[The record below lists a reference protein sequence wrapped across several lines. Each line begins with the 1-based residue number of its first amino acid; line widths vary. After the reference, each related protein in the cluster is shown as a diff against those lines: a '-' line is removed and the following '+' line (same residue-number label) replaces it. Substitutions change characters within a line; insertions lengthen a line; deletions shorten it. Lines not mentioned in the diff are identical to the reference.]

1 MKEIRVYITVLL
13 LTVVLAV
20 SAQSMTFNHDA
31 MIMNQFTKAEM
42 GTGELGGGTLL
53 GGLYYDWFHD
63 DYQSMANNPINNK
76 LAARGLTYAEVNK
89 EEIYAENIK
98 DTLTKRA
105 ELEALNVADR
115 ELDVEWLV
123 EKSKI
128 KRVQDVFKK
137 NIESIVAY
145 GGTSEDKT
153 SWTQIYNCV
162 QQSLDSAHDAYM
174 PNSQRKAVYVLLY
187 KDLCKYNS
195 TLNKLKNVW
204 FSRRY
209 LREHEDDAFN
219 FVKTRSHVKDCYGR
233 WKLAWGGKKTNSG
246 GSGGGHLNG
255 EIGIDAG
262 QMSDGQFHDSG
273 VHHNGHN

>member
-1 MKEIRVYITVLL
+1 MNKNRLHVILLL
-13 LTVVLAV
+13 LTVSLMV

-89 EEIYAENIK
+89 EERYAENIK

-123 EKSKI
+123 EKGKI
-128 KRVQDVFKK
+128 QRQQNILKK
-137 NIESIVAY
+137 NIEDIVFY

-153 SWTQIYNCV
+153 AWTQIYNMV
-162 QQSLDSAHDAYM
+162 QESLDSAHDAYM

-187 KDLCKYNS
+187 KDLCQYNV
-195 TLNKLKNVW
+195 TLNKLKSIWWAERNV
-204 FSRRY
+204 
-209 LREHEDDAFN
+209 RENQDKTFN
-219 FVKTRSHVKDCYGR
+219 FSKSRSIVKDCYAR
-233 WKLAWGGKKTNSG
+233 WKIAWAGKKGNT
-246 GSGGGHLNG
+246 SGGGSTG
-255 EIGIDAG
+255 AIGIDAG
-262 QMSDGQFHDSG
+262 SG
-273 VHHNGHN
+273 H